1 VDGIKSGMI
10 GFNKAELFLYP
21 IPSKTFTLSIA
32 NDGGQQFVETSTNG
46 LVWWFETWCL
56 RL

>member
-1 VDGIKSGMI
+1 MDGIKSGMI

-32 NDGGQQFVETSTNG
+32 NDGGQQIVETSTNG
-46 LVWWFETWCL
+46 LVVWDL
-56 RL
+56 VV